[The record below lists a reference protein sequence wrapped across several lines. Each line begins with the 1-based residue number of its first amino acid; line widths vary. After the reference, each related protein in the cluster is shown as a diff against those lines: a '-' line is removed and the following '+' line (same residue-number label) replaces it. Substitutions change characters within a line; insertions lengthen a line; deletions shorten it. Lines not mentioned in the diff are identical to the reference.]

1 MGCILIAMTE
11 KKKKNQK
18 IFKTLENRMCLE
30 LISQKIIMSGS
41 FNMSTVEKKL
51 LNLLEITLTRDTFL
65 QLYEL

>member
-1 MGCILIAMTE
+1 
-11 KKKKNQK
+11 
-18 IFKTLENRMCLE
+18 MCLE